1 LSVEEISY
9 ARMAELQERRR
20 IGKKQKFQ
28 LSIDEDDDAERRLEG
43 SHMKRK
49 EEARSYNTGK
59 TVQT

>member
-1 LSVEEISY
+1 
-9 ARMAELQERRR
+9 MAELQERRR